1 MNKGIG
7 KGSLAALIALKV
19 VCCGA
24 LLLAIGAVSLGGLL
38 SLMDQPAVNLGG
50 VLLLILTAGWL
61 LRRGLA
67 NRSTSPSQKVS
78 GRPHEHR
85 QDNA

>member
-1 MNKGIG
+1 MKETGG

-24 LLLAIGAVSLGGLL
+24 LLLAIGAVSLGGIL
-38 SLMDQPAVNLGG
+38 SLMDQPAVRFGG
-50 VLLLILTAGWL
+50 VALLVLTVGWL
-61 LRRGLA
+61 LRRVLA
-67 NRSTSPSQKVS
+67 SRSASPLQKSS
-78 GRPHEHR
+78 GWAHQRR